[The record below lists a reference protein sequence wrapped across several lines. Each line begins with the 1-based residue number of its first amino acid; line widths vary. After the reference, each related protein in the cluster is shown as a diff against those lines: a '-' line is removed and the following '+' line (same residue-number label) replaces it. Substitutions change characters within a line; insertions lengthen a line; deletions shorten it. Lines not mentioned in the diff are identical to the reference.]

1 MLRPLTPADAAIY
14 RRNRLRARK
23 DEPQAFGADYAEEAR
38 KPLDFFIRRLSPG
51 ADWLTLGYWEL
62 DDLIASGILMRQEK
76 KKCRHK
82 ASIFGVYVSPH
93 ARGRGLSR
101 ILMNGLME
109 QAGAMGVSHL
119 YLTVTAENE
128 AAKGLYESLGFEAY
142 GREPAALKVG
152 DRLIDEVLM
161 AKVL

>member
-14 RRNRLRARK
+14 RRNRLRALK
-23 DEPQAFGADYAEEAR
+23 DEPQAFGADYAEEAG
-38 KPLDFFIRRLSPG
+38 KPLDFFIRRLSPD
-51 ADWLTLGYWEL
+51 ADRVTLGYWEL

-82 ASIFGVYVSPH
+82 AHIFGVYVSPH

-101 ILMNGLME
+101 ILMNGLIDRA
-109 QAGAMGVSHL
+109 AGMGISHI

-128 AAKGLYESLGFEAY
+128 AAKGLYDSLGFEVY

-152 DRLIDEVLM
+152 ERLIDEILM
-161 AKVL
+161 AKAL